1 MIPMKH
7 KKIRFTIATVFVLI
21 VALAIWYFI
30 PTTFLSKVNPSDI
43 KSISVF
49 DGNTGERFDFSNA
62 DEIHYVVENIQNT
75 KMKKD
80 TLSIGYTGFRFRISF
95 FDRNGK
101 EIESFIIN
109 TSNTIRKDPFF
120 YRCDGDLCFD
130 FLKELEEKY
139 SS

>member
-1 MIPMKH
+1 MKH
-7 KKIRFTIATVFVLI
+7 KKIRFIIATVFVLI

-120 YRCDGDLCFD
+120 YRCDGNLCFD
-130 FLKELEEKY
+130 YLKELEEKY